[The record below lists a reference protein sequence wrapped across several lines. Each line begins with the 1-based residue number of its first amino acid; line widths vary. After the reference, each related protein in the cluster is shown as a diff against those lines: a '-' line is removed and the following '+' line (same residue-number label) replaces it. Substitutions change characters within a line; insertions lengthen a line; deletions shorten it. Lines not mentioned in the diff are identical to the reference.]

1 MLTDRLIVKLYVQTD
16 ATTPNFVGPTIGSCC
31 LCLHVAKSLTG
42 FKLCATE
49 LPTACNRVC
58 KWTQQI
64 TSNNVGSVCTEF
76 TLYYV
81 VNFINRRDESK
92 QVSFHQFQRVA
103 LLEVVGWFQAFQ
115 GFAATIGVRAGGARG
130 ALAPPKFW
138 ATQLFLGSKRKLGQS
153 LFLKTSSCLFN
164 YFEDLNINLKSA

>member
-49 LPTACNRVC
+49 LPTTCNRVC

-92 QVSFHQFQRVA
+92 QVSFHQFQRVV

-115 GFAATIGVRAGGARG
+115 GFAATIGVRAGGGRG
-130 ALAPPKFW
+130 GLQPLPNVGQLSFFW
-138 ATQLFLGSKRKLGQS
+138 AARENLGKA
-153 LFLKTSSCLFN
+153 
-164 YFEDLNINLKSA
+164 YF

>member
-49 LPTACNRVC
+49 LPTTCNRVC

-64 TSNNVGSVCTEF
+64 TSNNVGSVFTEF

-92 QVSFHQFQRVA
+92 QVSFHQFQRVV

-115 GFAATIGVRAGGARG
+115 GFAATIGVRAGGGARG
-130 ALAPPKFW
+130 GCSPSQILGNSAFFGQQEKIW
-138 ATQLFLGSKRKLGQS
+138 AKPVFKDV
-153 LFLKTSSCLFN
+153 FMF
-164 YFEDLNINLKSA
+164 I